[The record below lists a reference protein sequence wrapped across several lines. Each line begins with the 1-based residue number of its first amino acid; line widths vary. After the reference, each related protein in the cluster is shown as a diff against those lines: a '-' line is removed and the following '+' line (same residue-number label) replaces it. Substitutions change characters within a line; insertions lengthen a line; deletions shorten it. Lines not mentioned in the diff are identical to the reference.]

1 MNRVCLNRL
10 LSLAFLSLSCTLGY
24 AAGNDE
30 SSVSASS
37 ENLVN
42 VATDSNGTIMI
53 EISIQDFDTIPVLIG
68 SDKYYLITM
77 SEGHSPLLRGNPDL
91 PVITKSFIIPDNSQ
105 YTVRVVDE
113 SYSDYTIPVAPSLG
127 SIRRN
132 QSTDDVQI
140 IFSNTYNQNSFYP
153 DETVIT
159 GEPYYIRD
167 IHGGN
172 IQICPFKYN
181 PITNTLRVYSY
192 LKVEISFPGNNLR
205 GALSNDKKI
214 VNSHFYPLVKHKF
227 INSDDYVRNVSE
239 STRQGGE
246 PSRSLD
252 ETAPKMLVVCC
263 DSFVTEMRNFI
274 IHKNN
279 MGIPTTL
286 VKMSDV
292 GTTANHLKTYIQ
304 NAYNA
309 DNNLTYVLLVG
320 DALQVPS
327 PIAECFDIFD
337 ENTGDSV
344 FFYGAGDPKLS
355 LVDGNDNYPDI
366 VIGRFS
372 AETKKDVNTMVDRVI
387 LYENQLTSNW
397 FHNGIGIAD
406 SNSYS
411 LAALL
416 LHNYSLNVHGYIEAN
431 WQHIRNIR
439 DTLLNC
445 PYSHYTSVLEFY
457 EGTHGLFDNPGDP
470 NKTDIINSINA
481 GVSLINYA
489 GHGLVNG
496 WLTSAFTSNDVM
508 SLNNQ
513 EKLPFVFS
521 VACDV
526 GKFNYAYFPCFAET
540 WLRAQSA
547 STGKPTGCIGF
558 YGSSV
563 EQWWNEP
570 MDAQDSFNEQL
581 VHGDYVT
588 MGMLC
593 YSAACEMMDN
603 YTTGDPQRFAKD
615 MFNTWILFG
624 DPSLHIIPNNY
635 VGRTLF
641 LEGDIENDATYTK
654 DFVDIH
660 NATIKNNTDII
671 INHQQN
677 TIFNGEFRVEVGST
691 LLVE

>member
-1 MNRVCLNRL
+1 MSLNRL
-10 LSLAFLSLSCTLGY
+10 LSLACLSLSCTLGY

-37 ENLVN
+37 GNMVN
-42 VATDSNGTIMI
+42 VGTDSNGTITI
-53 EISIQDFDTIPVLIG
+53 EISVQDFDTIPVLIG
-68 SDKYYLITM
+68 NDKYYMIAM
-77 SEGHSPLLRGNPDL
+77 PEGHSPLLRGNPDL
-91 PVITKSFIIPDNSQ
+91 PVITKSFIIPDNSP

-132 QSTDDVQI
+132 QSLDDVQI
-140 IFSNTYNQNSFYP
+140 VFSDTYNQNSFYP
-153 DETVIT
+153 NETVIT

-192 LKVEISFPGNNLR
+192 LKVEISFPGNNIR
-205 GALSNDKKI
+205 GALNNDNKI

-227 INSDDYVRNVSE
+227 INYDDYVRNESE
-239 STRQGGE
+239 TVRQDGE
-246 PSRSLD
+246 PQRSLD
-252 ETAPKMLVVCC
+252 EIAPKMLIVCC

-320 DALQVPS
+320 DSAQIPP
-327 PIAECFDIFD
+327 PIMRYFRYIDD
-337 ENTGDSV
+337 STGDSV
-344 FFYGAGDPKLS
+344 FIYGASDPVLS
-355 LVDGNDNYPDI
+355 LVNGNDNYPDI

-372 AETKKDVNTMVDRVI
+372 AETKNDVRTMVDKVI
-387 LYENQLTSNW
+387 LYENLLESSW
-397 FHNGIGIAD
+397 FHKGMGIA
-406 SNSYS
+406 SY
-411 LAALL
+411 LRFDYFTLL
-416 LHNYSLNVHGYIEAN
+416 YEGYNYNIHGYVEACYE
-431 WQHIRNIR
+431 HIRQVR
-439 DTLLNC
+439 GKLL
-445 PYSHYTSVLEFY
+445 
-457 EGTHGLFDNPGDP
+457 EGHFTNVFEYYDSINTITNEIILQNV
-470 NKTDIINSINA
+470 TEIINSINA
-481 GVSLINYA
+481 GVSLINYN
-489 GHGLVNG
+489 GHGLVDR
-496 WLTSAFTSNDVM
+496 WETSDFINSDVL
-508 SLNNQ
+508 SLENQ
-513 EKLPFVFS
+513 EKLPFIFS
-521 VACDV
+521 VACLV
-526 GKFNYAYFPCFAET
+526 GEFNNDSTPCFAET
-540 WLRAQSA
+540 WLRAKSPT
-547 STGKPTGCIGF
+547 TGKPTGCIGF
-558 YGSSV
+558 YGASV

-581 VHGDYVT
+581 IDEDYVT
-588 MGMLC
+588 IGMLC

-603 YTTGDPQRFAKD
+603 YPTGISQWKARD

-624 DPSLHIIPNNY
+624 DPSLHIIPNNN
-635 VGRTLF
+635 VGRTIF
-641 LEGDIENDATYTK
+641 LEGVIENDATYTK
-654 DFVDIH
+654 DFVDVH

-677 TIFNGEFRVEVGST
+677 TIFNGEFKVEVGST